1 MGTGKT
7 PLRGRL
13 FCWQIVRVRDNPER
27 DSMYAEE
34 LSESQQYPK
43 VVLFGKSLSG
53 SASEL
58 GLDLSLFCK
67 FFFVDGIDFI
77 GVTLRWFPISD
88 MLRALLL
95 DSLLTLP
102 VMFLPGMLA
111 TGVLVLSFVPF
122 FAATLSNVVHI
133 LLYHAPISTFAIQS
147 IFETTSNE
155 AREFATDFFS
165 IPNALIL
172 MVVFVIPL
180 FLLVKAVRA
189 RKRFSRPSLQ
199 WCVLALILCTPIAYS
214 AVRKGPRLLASH
226 GVYQFCTTLCRYTD
240 EIRAVDTVRSERQN
254 LSLAPV
260 AFLDGD
266 PAMPRTYVFI
276 VGESAN
282 RNHLSLYG
290 YKRNTTPKL
299 EAMRDEL
306 VVFEDVI
313 SPDTHTIPS
322 LRKVL
327 LFSELQKGD
336 TILTSPSVLTL
347 LNSAG
352 FTTYWIS
359 NQAVNVEG
367 ATGVRLFAEDAKQV
381 SFLNMARDEGRS
393 VSYDSVL
400 LPELE
405 KILGSSVERKAIFIH
420 LMGSHL
426 TYALRYPPEFGVFS
440 STDDIPTKPW
450 RTESEK
456 QYVNTYDNSIR
467 YTDHIVSSVINAV
480 KRKGGDAFVVYF
492 SDHGQEVYDT
502 RPVRGQ
508 IANDPSKHMLDI
520 PFLCWFS
527 PEYQRR
533 NAEFMQRV
541 KGAIHKPWMTSG
553 FADAAAELARLS
565 FGGGKP
571 EKAPFSASYE
581 PWVRY
586 APNGSRYDSLDK

>member
-1 MGTGKT
+1 
-7 PLRGRL
+7 
-13 FCWQIVRVRDNPER
+13 
-27 DSMYAEE
+27 
-34 LSESQQYPK
+34 
-43 VVLFGKSLSG
+43 
-53 SASEL
+53 
-58 GLDLSLFCK
+58 
-67 FFFVDGIDFI
+67 
-77 GVTLRWFPISD
+77 

-313 SPDTHTIPS
+313 SPDPHTIPS

-520 PFLCWFS
+520 PFLCWIS